1 MSAAITYE
9 GLPGGQ
15 LFKGIKFWVAQ
26 RVACR
31 KSLLESIS
39 NNRHTY
45 QSWRD
50 RWVKK
55 LSFLSQEE
63 LQKRI
68 ISNTPAQLPEQRDAP
83 AQPQPSESPIQQPKL
98 QNLESAAQLKE
109 LASYWPQGQWWHS
122 DYPLEEPVQQRTIDS
137 MLRVTKYVLEA
148 DDRLDDLWKEDGILS
163 RLARTKGAGL
173 LTRAVADAARQEI
186 KSHYRNQLERAD
198 GSPAEPLELPESP
211 ADAQMA
217 SPLVSRLRDQSPRN
231 SLPKLSKNEAPQST
245 QRSRFTPEHDILIA
259 KSVKRAARQG
269 IQAGPKW
276 FQDFAV
282 ENPEH
287 TWQSWRNHWL
297 KVLRPRIEAAESK
310 GQKYDFYHE
319 YSKPPF
325 QNQSSSPQEN
335 GPSNYK
341 HRGVRQTT
349 TSPDRVEDVIEVK
362 DAQTEPPSPELDD
375 ERNEFLA
382 NIAAYSEVME
392 LAIDLQPK
400 ICRQSVDLYL
410 LHVAVEACRDPDGEE
425 DWQQVAEQLGFAR
438 GQYPNAAKLLRKC
451 YENSLRDFVNTLE
464 EPDSQSTAEEGIK
477 DPADGNGTGNGAIV
491 SGASDPE
498 ISPENTKEQWHWQE
512 ISHHNTDSTA
522 DLSAASGRGSLGVKR
537 DRTTDMVNDASVHG
551 SSAHKRQRRS
561 RDDEIPSTPDN
572 ISKAS
577 KVDGNNLTTRSRSN
591 SVIRGRA
598 AKDQVRDSQDTGD
611 DEITPSQQLHQ
622 EAKDDSPIPLNLP
635 VKDSARK
642 RQHKSRPETKGA
654 GEHDFTIGTIN
665 QGVNRIHEWSASVAE
680 AHERNNEV
688 RPALETDQD
697 ADEVARKV
705 EYYESFGYSRKIVCR
720 ALTAT
725 CMETGIASEV
735 MEMLKTHPNQG
746 LPTNMMGVWTSK
758 DDEGLRFICGE
769 PSSDP
774 KIERDRAHNVGR
786 ERRRLEHKHG
796 RNRIAT
802 RVDFLAIARHEARR
816 KRMETLPI
824 P

>member
-31 KSLLESIS
+31 KSLLDSIS

-68 ISNTPAQLPEQRDAP
+68 ISSTPAQLPEQRDAQ
-83 AQPQPSESPIQQPKL
+83 AQHQPSGSPIQQPKL
-98 QNLESAAQLKE
+98 QNLESTTQLKE
-109 LASYWPQGQWWHS
+109 LASSWPQGQWWHS
-122 DYPLEEPVQQRTIDS
+122 DYPLEEPVQQRTVDS

-173 LTRAVADAARQEI
+173 LTRTVADAARQEI
-186 KSHYRNQLERAD
+186 KSHYRNQLERAVS
-198 GSPAEPLELPESP
+198 SPAEPCELPESQ

-231 SLPKLSKNEAPQST
+231 SLPKLSKNEAPQSS
-245 QRSRFTPEHDILIA
+245 QRARFTPEHDILIA

-276 FQDFAV
+276 FQEFAV
-282 ENPEH
+282 EEN
-287 TWQSWRNHWL
+287 
-297 KVLRPRIEAAESK
+297 A
-310 GQKYDFYHE
+310 
-319 YSKPPF
+319 PP
-325 QNQSSSPQEN
+325 ND
-335 GPSNYK
+335 K
-341 HRGVRQTT
+341 RRGVRRTT
-349 TSPDRVEDVIEVK
+349 TSPERVEDVIEVK
-362 DAQTEPPSPELDD
+362 DVQTEPPSPELDD
-375 ERNEFLA
+375 DRNEFLA

-410 LHVAVEACRDPDGEE
+410 LHVAVEAYRDPDGEE
-425 DWQQVAEQLGFAR
+425 DWQQVAEQLGFTR

-451 YENSLRDFVNTLE
+451 YENTLRDFVNTLQ
-464 EPDSQSTAEEGIK
+464 EPDSQSNAEEGIP
-477 DPADGNGTGNGAIV
+477 DPADGNGAII

-498 ISPENTKEQWHWQE
+498 ISPEDDEGQWHSQE
-512 ISHHNTDSTA
+512 ISHHNTGSTA
-522 DLSAASGRGSLGVKR
+522 DLSAASGRGSLGAKR
-537 DRTTDMVNDASVHG
+537 NRTTDMIHDASVLG

-572 ISKAS
+572 VSLAS
-577 KVDGNNLTTRSRSN
+577 KVDGTNLGTRSKSN
-591 SVIRGRA
+591 SVIRGLA
-598 AKDQVRDSQDTGD
+598 ARDEVYDSLDTGD
-611 DEITPSQQLHQ
+611 DEITPSQQLQQ
-622 EAKDDSPIPLNLP
+622 EATDDSPIPLNLP
-635 VKDSARK
+635 LRDSARK
-642 RQHKSRPETKGA
+642 RHESKPDRKGA
-654 GEHDFTIGTIN
+654 GEHDLTIGTIN
-665 QGVNRIHEWSASVAE
+665 RGVNRIHEWSASVAK

-769 PSSDP
+769 PYSDP
-774 KIERDRAHNVGR
+774 KIERDRSHNVGR

-802 RVDFLAIARHEARR
+802 RIEFLAITRHEARR

>member
-31 KSLLESIS
+31 KSLLDSIS
-39 NNRHTY
+39 NNGGSIVPLEKNADMLIADHMRADAPPGAYSWKWVDDSIKKGVLQNKDDGTYLIGHKSQKSRPMASAAPGKSTRTPFTPSDDSDLIKWVLANSKNDKGNTIYQDLERVNNRHTY

-50 RWVKK
+50 RW
-55 LSFLSQEE
+55 
-63 LQKRI
+63 
-68 ISNTPAQLPEQRDAP
+68 
-83 AQPQPSESPIQQPKL
+83 
-98 QNLESAAQLKE
+98 NLESATQLEE

-198 GSPAEPLELPESP
+198 GSPAEPRELPESR

-217 SPLVSRLRDQSPRN
+217 SPLVSP
-231 SLPKLSKNEAPQST
+231 
-245 QRSRFTPEHDILIA
+245 
-259 KSVKRAARQG
+259 RQG

-276 FQDFAV
+276 FQEFAV

-310 GQKYDFYHE
+310 GQKYDFYHA

-335 GPSNYK
+335 GPSNDK

-349 TSPDRVEDVIEVK
+349 TSPERVEDVIEVK
-362 DAQTEPPSPELDD
+362 DVQTEPPSPELDD

-438 GQYPNAAKLLRKC
+438 
-451 YENSLRDFVNTLE
+451 DFVNTLE
-464 EPDSQSTAEEGIK
+464 EPDSQSNAEEV
-477 DPADGNGTGNGAIV
+477 ALAGNFA
-491 SGASDPE
+491 P
-498 ISPENTKEQWHWQE
+498 
-512 ISHHNTDSTA
+512 
-522 DLSAASGRGSLGVKR
+522 
-537 DRTTDMVNDASVHG
+537 
-551 SSAHKRQRRS
+551 
-561 RDDEIPSTPDN
+561 
-572 ISKAS
+572 
-577 KVDGNNLTTRSRSN
+577 
-591 SVIRGRA
+591 
-598 AKDQVRDSQDTGD
+598 
-611 DEITPSQQLHQ
+611 
-622 EAKDDSPIPLNLP
+622 
-635 VKDSARK
+635 
-642 RQHKSRPETKGA
+642 
-654 GEHDFTIGTIN
+654 
-665 QGVNRIHEWSASVAE
+665 
-680 AHERNNEV
+680 
-688 RPALETDQD
+688 
-697 ADEVARKV
+697 
-705 EYYESFGYSRKIVCR
+705 
-720 ALTAT
+720 
-725 CMETGIASEV
+725 
-735 MEMLKTHPNQG
+735 
-746 LPTNMMGVWTSK
+746 
-758 DDEGLRFICGE
+758 
-769 PSSDP
+769 
-774 KIERDRAHNVGR
+774 
-786 ERRRLEHKHG
+786 
-796 RNRIAT
+796 
-802 RVDFLAIARHEARR
+802 
-816 KRMETLPI
+816 
-824 P
+824 